1 VLSGGERTR
10 LAVARMLLRPANTL
24 LLDEP
29 TNHLDMDSKD
39 VLLDA
44 LTDFGGT
51 LILVSHDRYF
61 IDRLATKIIEI
72 GGGHA
77 RIYPGTYEEFRWSK
91 AQAAQAQA
99 AQAAAKPAAPRA
111 AAPKPAAPKAGAST
125 PAKPA
130 ASATAAVPAKPAAP
144 AARDER
150 KAIEAEERRRRRA
163 TEALQSKIEALEQQI
178 AACEQSIRDLEST
191 MAAPGFYDNRDTSQP
206 VIDRHQGLMWEVGDL
221 MHQWEE
227 LQTSLATSQSN

>member
-1 VLSGGERTR
+1 
-10 LAVARMLLRPANTL
+10 MLLRPANTL

-44 LTDFGGT
+44 LIDFGGT

-91 AQAAQAQA
+91 AQQQSANNGQPAEKAAAKPV
-99 AQAAAKPAAPRA
+99 AKPAAP
-111 AAPKPAAPKAGAST
+111 P
-125 PAKPA
+125 
-130 ASATAAVPAKPAAP
+130 V

-150 KAIEAEERRRRRA
+150 KAQEAEDRRKRRA
-163 TEALQSKIEALEQQI
+163 TEALQAKIDKLEQQI
-178 AACEQSIRDLEST
+178 ATCEQSIRDLETT

-206 VIDRHQGLMWEVGDL
+206 VIDRHQALMWEVGDL

-227 LQTSLATSQSN
+227 LQTSLG